1 MKILQVTNKVPYPT
15 KDGGAIACMNLTK
28 GFACLGHDVTVL
40 SMNTFKHR
48 VSLDEI
54 PDSVKDI
61 AKFRLVDVPARI
73 KIFSGLINFL
83 FSRKPYNAVR
93 FISNGFA
100 RALEQLLSENTFD
113 IIQLEGLYVC
123 PYIPLIRK
131 KSDATVVYRSH
142 NIEHEIWERTAKMSN
157 GLKKFYLNN
166 LSKRIKR
173 FETALLNSYD
183 LLVPITE
190 RDGVILDELGNQKKK
205 HISQTG
211 IDASVLVPNSKNLEH
226 PALFHIGSLE
236 WAPNQEGLVWFVEN
250 CWPEIHEKYPA
261 LKFYIA
267 GRNCPAWLQSKFNVP
282 NVVFEGEVPDAYR
295 FMNSKSIMV
304 VPLFS
309 GSGMRIKIIEG
320 MALGKSI
327 VTTEIGAEGI
337 GVNPNENILIAADKE
352 DFIKKVSQLVEDE
365 EFYSKIGRNAIE
377 FIHEKFDNLA
387 AAGKLVEFYKVNA
400 K

>member
-28 GFACLGHDVTVL
+28 GFAYLGHNVTVL
-40 SMNTFKHR
+40 SMNTEKHNI
-48 VSLDEI
+48 SLDEI
-54 PDSVKDI
+54 PDPIKDI
-61 AKFRLVDVPARI
+61 AKFQLVDVPARI
-73 KIFSGLINFL
+73 SIFSALINFV

-93 FISNGFA
+93 FIDGGFGKT
-100 RALEQLLSENTFD
+100 LEQLLTDNTFD

-131 KSDATVVYRSH
+131 NSNATIVYRSH
-142 NIEHEIWERTAKMSN
+142 NIEFEIWERTAKMSK
-157 GLKKFYLNN
+157 GLKKIYLNN

-173 FETALLNSYD
+173 FETNLLNSYD

-190 RDGVILDELGNQKKK
+190 RDGEILDRMGNRKKK

-226 PALFHIGSLE
+226 PSLFHIGSLE

-250 CWPEIHEKYPA
+250 CWPEIHEKYPT
-261 LKFYIA
+261 LRFYIA
-267 GRNCPAWLQSKFNVP
+267 GRNAPAWLQHKFNAP
-282 NVVFEGEVPDAYR
+282 NVVFEGEVADAYR
-295 FMNSKSIMV
+295 FMNSKSIMI

-327 VTTEIGAEGI
+327 VTTPIGAEGI
-337 GVNPNENILIAADKE
+337 GISPNENIVIASDKE
-352 DFIKKVSQLVEDE
+352 DFTDKISQLLEDND
-365 EFYSKIGRNAIE
+365 FYIKIGKNAIE
-377 FIHEKFDNLA
+377 FIHENFDNLA
-387 AAGKLVEFYKVNA
+387 AAGKLIEFYKVNA